1 MCDIGCSF
9 IQWSSSSVNYD
20 NEDDD
25 DLDDGELCAILAAA
39 HLYSGAPP
47 WGGVLCDGD
56 PPPIMQSC
64 FAGDEIICDDYGGSD
79 DDVSVNNY
87 DEYGDL

>member
-1 MCDIGCSF
+1 M
-9 IQWSSSSVNYD
+9 
-20 NEDDD
+20 
-25 DLDDGELCAILAAA
+25 AAA

-64 FAGDEIICDDYGGSD
+64 FAGDENIYDDYGGSD
-79 DDVSVNNY
+79 DDVYVN
-87 DEYGDL
+87 DDDDDDDLQLFRAEFEKSGNLGTQFLVHFQLKFRK